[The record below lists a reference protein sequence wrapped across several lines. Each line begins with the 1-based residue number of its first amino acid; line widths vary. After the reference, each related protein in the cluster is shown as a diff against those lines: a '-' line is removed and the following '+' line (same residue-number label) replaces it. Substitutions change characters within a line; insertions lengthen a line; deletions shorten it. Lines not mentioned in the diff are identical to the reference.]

1 MSNRLF
7 RALRRRAL
15 AALAVPLWLGGCS
28 GIAPTAPAA
37 GSAPPHIDITLIGF
51 NDLHGN
57 LEPPHMAH
65 RVQGPIGPVLAPAG
79 GMAYFASAMAALK
92 AQSLHHAVVSAGDMV
107 GASPLVSSLFLDE
120 PTIEAVNRM
129 QIDFNAVGNHEFDR
143 GWRELLRLQK
153 GGCEK
158 FTSREPCRISKP
170 FEGAQFGLLAANTV
184 REDGRTLLPA
194 TGLKRFTEG

>member
-7 RALRRRAL
+7 RAFRRRAL

-28 GIAPTAPAA
+28 GITPTAPVA

-65 RVQGPIGPVLAPAG
+65 RVQGPTGLVLAPAG

-92 AQSLHHAVVSAGDMV
+92 AQSPHHAVVSAGDMV
-107 GASPLVSSLFLDE
+107 GASPLVSS
-120 PTIEAVNRM
+120 PQAKGSP
-129 QIDFNAVGNHEFDR
+129 ACYG
-143 GWRELLRLQK
+143 LR
-153 GGCEK
+153 
-158 FTSREPCRISKP
+158 
-170 FEGAQFGLLAANTV
+170 
-184 REDGRTLLPA
+184 
-194 TGLKRFTEG
+194 RFTI